1 MAAMAADRLGIEI
14 GGTKIQA
21 VRGDGGG
28 RIDGR
33 RRLAVDRAAGAAGI
47 RRSLAAAVRELFP
60 KSPPAAVGV
69 GFGGPVDALAGRV
82 ARSHH
87 VDGWEGFA
95 LREWLRG
102 MTGCGRVAVDND
114 ANVAAL
120 AEARLGAG
128 REVRRVF
135 YVTLGS
141 GMGGG
146 MVVDGGLY
154 HGAPPGECEIGL
166 MPHPAGGNFESH
178 CSGWAVDRRCRSVA
192 AEHPGSPLAQ
202 ALAAA
207 PDGGGAAQL
216 GALLAAGD
224 ADAAGILDA
233 VARDLALALALV
245 AHLFHPE
252 MAVLGGGLS
261 LLGEPLRADVAR
273 HLPPL
278 MSPSYRPGPEIRLA
292 GLGEDV
298 VPIGA
303 LLLAEEATA

>member
-1 MAAMAADRLGIEI
+1 MAADRLGIEI

-21 VRGDGGG
+21 VRGDGRG
-28 RIDGR
+28 RIEGR
-33 RRLAVDRAAGAAGI
+33 RRFAVDRAAGAAGI
-47 RRSLAAAVRELFP
+47 RESLTAAARALFP
-60 KSPPAAVGV
+60 EAPPVAVGV
-69 GFGGPVDALAGRV
+69 GFGGPLDVVVGRV

-146 MVVDGGLY
+146 MVVDGHLY

-166 MPHPAGGNFESH
+166 MPHPAGGSFESH
-178 CSGWAVDRRCRSVA
+178 CSGWAVNRRCRA
-192 AEHPGSPLAQ
+192 AAAARPDSPLA
-202 ALAAA
+202 AAMAMA

-224 ADAAGILDA
+224 ADAVGILDA
-233 VARDLALALALV
+233 VARDLALGLAMV
-245 AHLFHPE
+245 AHLFHPDRV
-252 MAVLGGGLS
+252 VLGGGLS

-303 LLLAEEATA
+303 LLLAEEAIA